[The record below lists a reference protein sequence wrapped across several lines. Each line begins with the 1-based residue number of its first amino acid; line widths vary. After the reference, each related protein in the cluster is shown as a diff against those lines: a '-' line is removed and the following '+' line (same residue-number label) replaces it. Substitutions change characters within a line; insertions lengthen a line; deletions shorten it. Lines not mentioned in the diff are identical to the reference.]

1 MRKAAYRP
9 PPPPPLPRG
18 CSAENEVTAS
28 GSQSDPLWYPC
39 TDYIAG
45 AYKKAPST
53 KRSRSDMNYPKS
65 ECESGIRG
73 YQGLFDSFVS
83 FMADK
88 AMITSVN
95 KNTHFLEVHA
105 DGEIDNV
112 CELLSNT

>member
-1 MRKAAYRP
+1 MVPGAATK
-9 PPPPPLPRG
+9 G
-18 CSAENEVTAS
+18 C
-28 GSQSDPLWYPC
+28 
-39 TDYIAG
+39 
-45 AYKKAPST
+45 
-53 KRSRSDMNYPKS
+53 RSDMDYPKS
-65 ECESGIRG
+65 ECKSGIRG
-73 YQGLFDSFVS
+73 YQGLLDSFVS